1 MENSMLVS
9 LMSSSQATTESQKS
23 VKKPEAKEGDS
34 FSAALKEA
42 GSKGNGMSDELFE
55 EQEACR
61 QEVEERRNNSD
72 NAQRRPTYAKLNRP
86 APGSREYIHDQMYK
100 NPDTLS
106 NAEKRAL
113 NLPTDSSGK
122 SVSATEMA
130 ELRALAAER
139 GVSMRDMTAAQ
150 QANGKQGVA
159 GKGVSEAN
167 AKEFA
172 KALSDEEGKGKDGK
186 TKNAGA
192 ASASEKTDGKIVDK
206 SLAEA
211 VLRHTEEGKAA
222 KDNSPIRKRQQ
233 VIDQIVEHME
243 LRNLANKDELH
254 LRLNPEYLGEL
265 KIKLTRGES
274 GEISAQFVTTSDE
287 TKEVLQDSRSE
298 LRTRVEATGLKL
310 GTISIAKVDDLE
322 TGLV

>member
-42 GSKGNGMSDELFE
+42 GGKGNGMSEELFE
-55 EQEACR
+55 EQDPR

-106 NAEKRAL
+106 NAEKRSL
-113 NLPTDSSGK
+113 NLPTDSSSK

-139 GVSMRDMTAAQ
+139 GVSLRDMQAAQ
-150 QANGKQGVA
+150 QANLKQGA
-159 GKGVSEAN
+159 TGKGVSEAN

-265 KIKLTRGES
+265 KIKLTRGEG

-310 GTISIAKVDDLE
+310 GTISIAKVDDME